1 MSSRYISI
9 KRRRKIQKQWIVWP
23 KQMMSHRK
31 GNIRI
36 SLAYRLMDKIS
47 QVSQSYGPSTSSQY
61 FVISVISNWVRK
73 LLLNSYKLPLITQE
87 IEASFMERLC
97 REVIWKQIQNAKTQ
111 LDSANFTGK
120 KLSSVGDCTQ
130 NWPCEN

>member
-1 MSSRYISI
+1 MLKSLNHMDPPQVHSI
-9 KRRRKIQKQWIVWP
+9 
-23 KQMMSHRK
+23 
-31 GNIRI
+31 
-36 SLAYRLMDKIS
+36 
-47 QVSQSYGPSTSSQY
+47 
-61 FVISVISNWVRK
+61 FVISVISNGVRK

-120 KLSSVGDCTQ
+120 KLPLVGDCTQ
-130 NWPCEN
+130 N

>member
-1 MSSRYISI
+1 MI
-9 KRRRKIQKQWIVWP
+9 
-23 KQMMSHRK
+23 SHRK

-36 SLAYRLMDKIS
+36 SLAYLLMDKIA

-61 FVISVISNWVRK
+61 FVISVISNGVRK
-73 LLLNSYKLPLITQE
+73 LLLSSYKLPLITQE

-120 KLSSVGDCTQ
+120 KLPSVGDCTQ
-130 NWPCEN
+130 N

>member
-1 MSSRYISI
+1 MISH
-9 KRRRKIQKQWIVWP
+9 K
-23 KQMMSHRK
+23 K

-61 FVISVISNWVRK
+61 FVISIISNGVRK

-87 IEASFMERLC
+87 IEASFMEGLC
-97 REVIWKQIQNAKTQ
+97 KEVIWKEIQNAKTQ

-130 NWPCEN
+130 N

>member
-23 KQMMSHRK
+23 KQMISHKK

-36 SLAYRLMDKIS
+36 SLAYLLMDKIA

>member
-36 SLAYRLMDKIS
+36 SLAYLLMDKIA